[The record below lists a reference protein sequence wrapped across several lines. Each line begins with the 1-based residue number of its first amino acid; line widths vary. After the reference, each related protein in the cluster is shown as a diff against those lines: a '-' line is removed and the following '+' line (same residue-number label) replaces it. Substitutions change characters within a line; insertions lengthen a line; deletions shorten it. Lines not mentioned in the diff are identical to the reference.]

1 MCTDVCSDSENGLGQ
16 EQNLQHN
23 ENFEYENYSAC
34 GRKLSTNFSLIYY
47 FSCSFAVSFAVIFV
61 VG

>member
-1 MCTDVCSDSENGLGQ
+1 MCTEVCSDSENGLGQ

-47 FSCSFAVSFAVIFV
+47 FSCHLQYHLQ
-61 VG
+61 